1 MHSLG
6 QTTSAAD
13 VQRDRHRL
21 DRWAVPHTKSAANS
35 AIAHPVPPGQ
45 QGHGLV
51 RVRPT
56 GQGLPIITAVS
67 VPPPQ
72 SLPRQTGQP
81 LGSVDVIGY
90 NSADW
95 FAVARRENAWAIALC
110 ALTARDGF
118 EMDFC
123 KLS

>member
-67 VPPPQ
+67 VPPPKACRAKRA
-72 SLPRQTGQP
+72 SPWDRLM
-81 LGSVDVIGY
+81 S
-90 NSADW
+90 
-95 FAVARRENAWAIALC
+95 
-110 ALTARDGF
+110 
-118 EMDFC
+118 
-123 KLS
+123 